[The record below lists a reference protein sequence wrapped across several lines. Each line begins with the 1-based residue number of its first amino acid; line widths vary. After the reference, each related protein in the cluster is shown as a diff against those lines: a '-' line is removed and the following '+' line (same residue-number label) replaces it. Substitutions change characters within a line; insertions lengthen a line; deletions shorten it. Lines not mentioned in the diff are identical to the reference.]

1 MAISLG
7 GYYAP
12 RAAAFE
18 PRFACCIAW
27 GAQWD
32 YWAIWKGRFD
42 KLDRGGLPSLSV
54 PWKHLLWIFNV
65 ATRDEAMKK
74 LEGFR
79 LDGVVQKIKCPFL
92 LVHGAGDEQIP
103 LALAQQCFDAV
114 GSKQK
119 TFKVFTREEG
129 GYHHCQIDNVSIG
142 VAYMWDWVES
152 VLAPN
157 R

>member
-1 MAISLG
+1 
-7 GYYAP
+7 
-12 RAAAFE
+12 
-18 PRFACCIAW
+18 
-27 GAQWD
+27 
-32 YWAIWKGRFD
+32 
-42 KLDRGGLPSLSV
+42 V

-65 ATRDEAMKK
+65 ATREEAMKK

-79 LDGVVQKIKCPFL
+79 LDGVAQKIQCPFL

-114 GSKQK
+114 GSKLK
-119 TFKVFTREEG
+119 TFKVFTRDEG